1 MKDVLQRA
9 HQAAEG
15 PEAAKLWGDFLQ
27 KMRDIL
33 SKILADAEEKY
44 NAGDRRQLFTAIQ
57 MSALLSVPAPK
68 WAEDALA
75 RAGLGGPLE
84 TWDDVFGRPAG
95 PPDSAGKR
103 KRPETAFRH
112 SMLSFPIYATV
123 ETMHSQGRNIEP
135 DLFDEVGEKFGISG
149 RTASGIYYD
158 AIETA
163 RPIIDALK
171 EGVINVLRD
180 RFPNN
185 IAEEV
190 ASLAMNLM
198 FNVAQRLP
206 PEELFGVA
214 NKIREGVLGGN
225 LIKGGAAL
233 DAMEPEIA
241 RAYAYLSEFSKKL
254 TKTS

>member
-103 KRPETAFRH
+103 KRPEKRRGRVRRH
-112 SMLSFPIYATV
+112 GA
-123 ETMHSQGRNIEP
+123 RNSKGLRVLVRILQKA
-135 DLFDEVGEKFGISG
+135 DKDF
-149 RTASGIYYD
+149 
-158 AIETA
+158 
-163 RPIIDALK
+163 LK
-171 EGVINVLRD
+171 N
-180 RFPNN
+180 
-185 IAEEV
+185 
-190 ASLAMNLM
+190 
-198 FNVAQRLP
+198 
-206 PEELFGVA
+206 
-214 NKIREGVLGGN
+214 
-225 LIKGGAAL
+225 
-233 DAMEPEIA
+233 
-241 RAYAYLSEFSKKL
+241 
-254 TKTS
+254 